1 MPWREVSA
9 MDARRELVMLAG
21 YEGSNLRLLCRR
33 FGISPTTGHKW
44 LLQFAELGEAGLVE
58 HSRRPHSSPR
68 RTPAEMESAV
78 LGVREQ
84 HPAWGGRKIRRR
96 LLDLG
101 QTGVPSASTV
111 TAILR
116 RGKNRGSA
124 SSTQPPMRCGKWTS
138 RGILH

>member
-1 MPWREVSA
+1 